1 MRLFIGVCFVFV
13 TACSSK
19 KTEDTP
25 NPMTTGAAAPTTA
38 APPGALTCDRVLSKE
53 LRAKYFASATIK
65 SIPQPIA
72 QAAECKVA
80 MGDDEVT
87 IAVTCHDN
95 MAASMAMSIESLK
108 KNLHAKD
115 LLGVGR
121 GAVTVDMGA
130 NVHVTAWDTDSNCS
144 ISAGVPTAIDPA
156 SFANDLLASLPP
168 P

>member
-1 MRLFIGVCFVFV
+1 M
-13 TACSSK
+13 
-19 KTEDTP
+19 
-25 NPMTTGAAAPTTA
+25 
-38 APPGALTCDRVLSKE
+38 LSKE

-95 MAASMAMSIESLK
+95 MAASMAMSIENLK

-115 LLGVGR
+115 LPGVGR

-130 NVHVTAWDTDSNCS
+130 ASVHVTAWDTDSNCS

-156 SFANDLLASLPP
+156 AFANDLLASLPP